1 MSITQK
7 FEQLLS
13 LFVSDTALHCR
24 WLNTLSMMENVGA
37 CKITASHHPL
47 YVDERKLRH
56 AAEETRHAW
65 YLKRQ
70 IRKLDE
76 QACATYAPQYLLLP
90 QQSYHYL
97 HKLDWKISRLV
108 RQKLNVSGVELQ
120 NLAYLLV
127 TYAIEVEADA
137 VYGAYQRQLKAI
149 DSPVSVRGIL
159 AEEEVH
165 LQEMLEMMQQQLPDW
180 QDFAQKCENIQNQ
193 LFENWVNTLY
203 QHYFSADADTDT
215 NVALAS

>member
-1 MSITQK
+1 MTVADK
-7 FEQLLS
+7 FEHLLDV
-13 LFVSDTALHCR
+13 FINDEGLHCR
-24 WLNTLSMMENVGA
+24 WLNTLSLMENVGA

-47 YVDERKLRH
+47 YVDEKKLRH

-76 QACATYAPQYLLLP
+76 NACPTYAPEYLLLP
-90 QQSYHYL
+90 KQSYHYL
-97 HKLDWKISRLV
+97 HKLDWKISRSLKT
-108 RQKLNVSGVELQ
+108 QMGISGVELK

-137 VYGAYQRQLKAI
+137 VYGAYQRKLQQSQ
-149 DSPVSVRGIL
+149 SPVSVRGIL

-180 QDFAQKCENIQNQ
+180 QRWAKRCEQIQNQ
-193 LFENWVNTLY
+193 LFEDWVNAMY
-203 QHYFSADADTDT
+203 AHFFEQHEIAVSF
-215 NVALAS
+215 